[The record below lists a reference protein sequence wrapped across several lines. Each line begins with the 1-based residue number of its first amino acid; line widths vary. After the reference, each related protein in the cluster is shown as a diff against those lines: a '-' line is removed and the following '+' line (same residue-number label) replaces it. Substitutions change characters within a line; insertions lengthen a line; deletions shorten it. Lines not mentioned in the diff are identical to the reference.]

1 GRVLGLAADD
11 DVLRGFEIDH
21 RGRRVLADRTLE
33 HDRAPARVDVRDAG
47 IGRAQVDSVGSH
59 VTSYRLRRFWGIT
72 GNVRGVTGN
81 VLVKASLN
89 PAAYHPGLALVKT
102 YARHV
107 RHGVVPVELVAD
119 HHPQWAMPV
128 ALGRIAG
135 LGREDLDAAAV
146 QDLRDVL
153 GKGPHQLPV
162 L

>member
-72 GNVRGVTGN
+72 GTARGGPGNVR
-81 VLVKASLN
+81 VKAGLT
-89 PAAYHPGLALVKT
+89 PAAYPPAPALEKPS
-102 YARHV
+102 ARHV
-107 RHGVVPVELVAD
+107 RHGVVPVEL
-119 HHPQWAMPV
+119 
-128 ALGRIAG
+128 
-135 LGREDLDAAAV
+135 
-146 QDLRDVL
+146 
-153 GKGPHQLPV
+153 
-162 L
+162 